1 MAFLRTD
8 GLSKHFGGL
17 HALTDVSI
25 SAKEGEITGLIGP
38 NGAGKTTLF
47 NVMSGYVT
55 PDTGKVLFDGEDVTT
70 YKPWRIVRSGLS
82 RTFQTPSG
90 FGSMTVWENLMVSG
104 SKDFAESPLRT
115 LFGRGKLQRDQQRVS
130 ERVSEIFQEMNILE
144 DLDRPLNE
152 LSMADLRFV
161 EIARQ
166 LMSNPKMLMLD
177 EPASGFG
184 PDRIG
189 QLGELILR
197 LKADS
202 VTILLIEHNLSFVL
216 GLADYIF
223 VLANG
228 SVIADGVSA
237 DIVKNQTVIKNYI
250 GTGHGSA

>member
-1 MAFLRTD
+1 
-8 GLSKHFGGL
+8 
-17 HALTDVSI
+17 
-25 SAKEGEITGLIGP
+25 
-38 NGAGKTTLF
+38 
-47 NVMSGYVT
+47 
-55 PDTGKVLFDGEDVTT
+55 
-70 YKPWRIVRSGLS
+70 
-82 RTFQTPSG
+82 
-90 FGSMTVWENLMVSG
+90 
-104 SKDFAESPLRT
+104 
-115 LFGRGKLQRDQQRVS
+115 
-130 ERVSEIFQEMNILE
+130 
-144 DLDRPLNE
+144 
-152 LSMADLRFV
+152 MADLRFV